1 MTFDPLTAINGAV
14 SNTVPLSGG
23 AAPTGDATG
32 AFSRVVANASS
43 DANNVATSQ
52 ASARVQ
58 ESRHEAT
65 RVAAVRE
72 YQLTSLPKNPQDGVG
87 HHSIA
92 VISGCARPTHIPPPT
107 LRQLRSP
114 ALDCRAAPLPRR

>member
-1 MTFDPLTAINGAV
+1 MSFDPLTTINGMV
-14 SNTVPLSGG
+14 SNTLPLPGS
-23 AAPTGDATG
+23 AVPTGDAAG

-72 YQLTSLPKNPQDGVG
+72 YHLTSLLKNPQDGVG
-87 HHSIA
+87 HH
-92 VISGCARPTHIPPPT
+92 VLDRLET
-107 LRQLRSP
+107 LYRG
-114 ALDCRAAPLPRR
+114 